1 MEFPHMGDTAYPNL
15 GNVDVYAYRN
25 EFDYTRWE
33 PNTKLY
39 LTNVL
44 WNGDFEDCV
53 KFASNAERDL
63 WFDEH
68 VAETVAKD
76 PASSMILKTNATI
89 VNGTVKVPVPF
100 DRAAQ
105 YNYLVVD
112 VPIITSAGQPLN
124 YETSNGYRRWHFFI
138 NDLAYSA
145 PSTTVLTLTLDV
157 WTQYINTVG
166 FNYFLLERG
175 HAPVHES
182 DTDEYLAN
190 PMDNCEYLLAPD
202 VDFGGD
208 TVSRGGEFIPFG
220 NGEKYICFAST
231 CEPSQFASIGSVVND
246 SQYTFSDPTF
256 SDSTANPD
264 ATNRWGRQFE
274 VSGYGFGTGKSYA
287 NVSTPVGNGIAS
299 NGRIPTATTVY
310 AIAATEADEFVSDV
324 LVNSPSFLNTVQAC
338 FMVAK
343 ELITLGTPHTLANHT
358 VYECQGS
365 DSELGSVT
373 LTKDMFGIPERYQR
387 FAKLYTFPYS
397 ELEITDNDGKTATVR
412 VESTG
417 SIKAHG
423 IVSLAYPY
431 LNMRMFLT
439 GIGGSGSHSYQWQD
453 MRGSHDMEMANGDW
467 YRFCYDMGIPMY
479 ALYMDGRTSWELGN
493 YNRQYSN
500 ARNSAIVNYHNS
512 VREANNAMHNAQD
525 TAQTNR
531 DNSVASANTGLS
543 NDTNSANTAQT
554 NANNDANTMNSN
566 HANSRACATDIT
578 ATNNSAA
585 NANTTSH
592 NVQIQSTTSSNNSLN
607 YTHAVAANAFTL
619 ASTKEENQT
628 SVACAG
634 GNALAQGASAV
645 GDIAAAALTGFSA
658 AGPAGALA
666 GAAMGALQSAGTLV
680 GATTTTSNAA
690 MTAQCNSAVASLQT
704 NYNSSTQGAST
715 LTNLNNSSYATT
727 ENTEVNQHNVN
738 AATSN
743 TARSN
748 ACDSANTSNSV
759 GNIKTNAK
767 NVRDTAVTNA
777 TNSRN
782 TSVANAERLKS
793 NTDSVSNWSDL
804 TAIANAQDVLRNTQ
818 NQFKAV
824 SNDAKNMA
832 PVRLCP
838 DGGNSAPD
846 YMRTRG
852 VQVKVRTQSK
862 GSIRAAGDEF
872 TRYGYNLNQIWD
884 VSDLCLMK
892 HFTYWKASDLWV
904 YDKGESSDFAQ
915 QSIGNIFRNGVT
927 VWNNPDEIGRVNP
940 YDN

>member
-1 MEFPHMGDTAYPNL
+1 MCDTAYPNL

-53 KFASNAERDL
+53 KFASDTERDR

-68 VAETVAKD
+68 VTETVAKD

-124 YETSNGYRRWHFFI
+124 YETANGYRRWHFFI

-145 PSTTVLTLTLDV
+145 PSTTVLTLALDV

-175 HAPVHES
+175 HAPVHDS

-231 CEPSQFASIGSVVND
+231 CEPSQFASIGGVVND
-246 SQYTFSDPTF
+246 SQYTFSEPTF
-256 SDSTANPD
+256 SDSTDNPD

-324 LVNSPSFLNTVQAC
+324 LANSPSFLNTVQAC

-439 GIGGSGSHSYQWQD
+439 GIGGRGSHSYQWQD

-578 ATNNSAA
+578 ATNNAAA

-592 NVQIQSTTSSNNSLN
+592 NDQIASTTSSNNSLN

-619 ASTKEENQT
+619 ATTKEENET

-634 GNALAQGASAV
+634 GNAVAQGANAV

-658 AGPAGALA
+658 VGPAGALA
-666 GAAMGALQSAGTLV
+666 GAVMGALQSAGTLV
-680 GATTTTSNAA
+680 GAVTTTSNAT
-690 MTAQCNSAVASLQT
+690 MTAQCNSAVAGLQT
-704 NYNSSTQGAST
+704 HYNSATQQAST

-727 ENTEVNQHNVN
+727 ENTAVNQHNVN
-738 AATSN
+738 AAASN

-748 ACDSANTSNSV
+748 DCDSANTANNVS
-759 GNIKTNAK
+759 NIKTNAK

-852 VQVKVRTQSK
+852 VQVKVRTQPK

-884 VSDLCLMK
+884 VDELCLMK

-927 VWNNPDEIGRVNP
+927 VWSNPNEIGMVNP

>member
-1 MEFPHMGDTAYPNL
+1 MGDTAYPNL

>member
-15 GNVDVYAYRN
+15 ANVDVYAYRN

-53 KFASNAERDL
+53 KFASDAERDR

-68 VAETVAKD
+68 VTETVAKD

-124 YETSNGYRRWHFFI
+124 YETPNGYRRWHFFI

-145 PSTTVLTLTLDV
+145 PSTTVLTLALDV

-220 NGEKYICFAST
+220 NGEKYICLAST
-231 CEPSQFASIGSVVND
+231 CQPSQFASIGSVTSD
-246 SQYTFSDPTF
+246 AQYMFSDPTF
-256 SDSTANPD
+256 YDSTANPD

-324 LVNSPSFLNTVQAC
+324 LANAPSFLNTVQAC

-453 MRGSHDMEMANGDW
+453 MRGSHGMEMANGDW

-531 DNSVASANTGLS
+531 DNSVASANTELS
-543 NDTNSANTAQT
+543 NNTNSANTAQT

-578 ATNNSAA
+578 ATNNAAA

-592 NVQIQSTTSSNNSLN
+592 NDQITSTTSSNNSLN
-607 YTHAVAANAFTL
+607 YSHAVAANAFTL
-619 ASTKEENQT
+619 ASTKEENET

-634 GNALAQGASAV
+634 GNAIAQGASAV

-658 AGPAGALA
+658 GGPAGALA

-680 GATTTTSNAA
+680 GAATTTSNAA
-690 MTAQCNSAVASLQT
+690 MTAQCNGVVASLQT
-704 NYNSSTQGAST
+704 HYNSSTQQAST

-727 ENTEVNQHNVN
+727 ENTAVNQHNVN

-748 ACDSANTSNSV
+748 SCDSANTANSV

-804 TAIANAQDVLRNTQ
+804 AAIANAQDVLRNTQ

-884 VSDLCLMK
+884 VDELCLMK

-927 VWNNPDEIGRVNP
+927 VWGNPDEIGRVNP

>member
-53 KFASNAERDL
+53 KFASDAERDR

-68 VAETVAKD
+68 VTETVAKD

-124 YETSNGYRRWHFFI
+124 YETPNGYRRWHFFVT
-138 NDLAYSA
+138 DLAYSA
-145 PSTTVLTLTLDV
+145 PSTTILTLALDV
-157 WTQYINTVG
+157 WTQFINTVG

-175 HAPVHES
+175 HAPVHGS

-231 CEPSQFASIGSVVND
+231 CEPSQFASIGSVTSD
-246 SQYTFSDPTF
+246 AQYTFSDPTF

-264 ATNRWGRQFE
+264 ESNRWGRQFE

-287 NVSTPVGNGIAS
+287 DVSTPVGNGIAA

-324 LVNSPSFLNTVQAC
+324 LANSPSFLNTVQAC

-358 VYECQGS
+358 VHECQGS

-397 ELEITDNDGKTATVR
+397 ELEITDNDGKTASVR

-479 ALYMDGRTSWELGN
+479 SLYMDGRTSWELGN

-500 ARNSAIVNYHNS
+500 ARNSAIVNYRNS

-578 ATNNSAA
+578 ATNNAAA

-592 NVQIQSTTSSNNSLN
+592 NDQITSTTSSNNSLN
-607 YTHAVAANAFTL
+607 YSHAVAANAFTL
-619 ASTKEENQT
+619 ASTKEENET

-634 GNALAQGASAV
+634 GNAIAQGASAV
-645 GDIAAAALTGFSA
+645 GDIAAAALTGAAA

-666 GAAMGALQSAGTLV
+666 GAAMGALQSAGSLV
-680 GATTTTSNAA
+680 GAAVTTSNAA

-704 NYNSSTQGAST
+704 HYNSSTQSAST

-727 ENTEVNQHNVN
+727 ENTQVNQHNVN

-748 ACDSANTSNSV
+748 SCDSANTANSV

-782 TSVANAERLKS
+782 TSVANAERLKA
-793 NTDSVSNWSDL
+793 NTDSVSDWSDR

-818 NQFKAV
+818 NQFKAL
-824 SNDAKNMA
+824 SSDAKNMA

-838 DGGNSAPD
+838 DVGNSAPD

-927 VWNNPDEIGRVNP
+927 VWSNPDEIGRVNP

>member
-1 MEFPHMGDTAYPNL
+1 MGDTAYPNL

-53 KFASNAERDL
+53 KFASDTERDL

-68 VAETVAKD
+68 VTETVAQD
-76 PASSMILKTNATI
+76 PASSMVLKTNATI

-124 YETSNGYRRWHFFI
+124 YETADGCRRWHFFI

-145 PSTTVLTLTLDV
+145 PSTTVLTLALDV
-157 WTQYINTVG
+157 WTQFINTVG

-246 SQYTFSDPTF
+246 SQYAFSDPTF

-310 AIAATEADEFVSDV
+310 AIAATEADEFVNDV
-324 LVNSPSFLNTVQAC
+324 LANSPSFLNTVQAC

-343 ELITLGTPHTLANHT
+343 ELIALGTPHTLSNHT

-365 DSELGSVT
+365 DSELGSIK

-525 TAQTNR
+525 SAQTNR
-531 DNSVASANTGLS
+531 DNSVAAANTELS
-543 NDTNSANTAQT
+543 NNTNSANTAQT

-566 HANSRACATDIT
+566 HANSRACATDVT
-578 ATNNSAA
+578 ATNNAA
-585 NANTTSH
+585 ATANKDSH
-592 NVQIQSTTSSNNSLN
+592 NTQITETTTHNNNLN
-607 YTHAVAANAFTL
+607 YYNTVAADAFSWAT
-619 ASTKEENQT
+619 TKEENQT
-628 SVACAG
+628 SIAVA
-634 GNALAQGASAV
+634 GNTSFTQGVSAV
-645 GDIAAAALTGFSA
+645 GDIAASVLTGMST
-658 AGPAGALA
+658 AGGAGAF
-666 GAAMGALQSAGTLV
+666 MGGVMGTLQSAGTLV
-680 GATTTTSNAA
+680 GAVNTGSSAA
-690 MTAQCNSAVASLQT
+690 MTAQCNEAVSAQQRDYNDKADNNARKTSLDNKTSAVK
-704 NYNSSTQGAST
+704 
-715 LTNLNNSSYATT
+715 
-727 ENTEVNQHNVN
+727 ENTEINAHNVS

-743 TARSN
+743 TARTN
-748 ACDSANTSNSV
+748 ACDSANTANSV

-777 TNSRN
+777 TNSRD
-782 TSVANAERLKS
+782 TSVANAERIKA
-793 NTDSVSNWSDL
+793 NTDSVSNWSDR

-838 DGGNSAPD
+838 DGGNSSPD

-852 VQVKVRTQSK
+852 VQVKVRTQPK

-872 TRYGYNLNQIWD
+872 TRYGYSLNQIWD
-884 VSDLCLMK
+884 VDELCLMK

-927 VWNNPDEIGRVNP
+927 VWSNPDDIGKVNP

>member
-1 MEFPHMGDTAYPNL
+1 MGDTAYPNL
-15 GNVDVYAYRN
+15 ANVDVYAYRN

-53 KFASNAERDL
+53 KFASDTERDR

-68 VAETVAKD
+68 VTETVAKD
-76 PASSMILKTNATI
+76 PASSMVLKTNATI

-100 DRAAQ
+100 DRAAR

-124 YETSNGYRRWHFFI
+124 YETADGYRRWHFFI

-145 PSTTVLTLTLDV
+145 PSTTVLTLALDV
-157 WTQYINTVG
+157 WTQFINTVG
-166 FNYFLLERG
+166 FNYFMLERG

-231 CEPSQFASIGSVVND
+231 CEPSQFASIGSVT
-246 SQYTFSDPTF
+246 SGAQYTFSDPTF

-287 NVSTPVGNGIAS
+287 DVSTPVGNGIAS
-299 NGRIPTATTVY
+299 NGRIPTATSVY
-310 AIAATEADEFVSDV
+310 AIAATEADELVSDV
-324 LVNSPSFLNTVQAC
+324 LAKSPSFLNTVQAC
-338 FMVAK
+338 FMVSK

-439 GIGGSGSHSYQWQD
+439 GIGGIGSHSYQWQD
-453 MRGSHDMEMANGDW
+453 MRGSHDMEIANGDW

-531 DNSVASANTGLS
+531 DNSVASANTELS
-543 NDTNSANTAQT
+543 NNTNSANTAQT

-592 NVQIQSTTSSNNSLN
+592 NVQITSTTSSNNSLN
-607 YTHAVAANAFTL
+607 YSHAVAANAFTL
-619 ASTKEENQT
+619 ATTKEENET

-634 GNALAQGASAV
+634 GNAIAQGAGAA
-645 GDIAAAALTGFSA
+645 GDIAAAAITGFA
-658 AGPAGALA
+658 AGGPAGALA

-680 GATTTTSNAA
+680 GAAATTSNAA
-690 MTAQCNSAVASLQT
+690 MTAQCNSAVAGLQAH
-704 NYNSSTQGAST
+704 YNSATQQAST

-727 ENTEVNQHNVN
+727 ENTQVNQHNVN

-782 TSVANAERLKS
+782 ASVANAERLKS
-793 NTDSVSNWSDL
+793 NTDSVSGWSDL
-804 TAIANAQDVLRNTQ
+804 AAIANAQDVLRNTQ

-838 DGGNSAPD
+838 DGGDSAPD

-852 VQVKVRTQSK
+852 VQVKVRTQPK

-884 VSDLCLMK
+884 VDELCLMK

-927 VWNNPDEIGRVNP
+927 VWSNPNEIGMVNP

>member
-1 MEFPHMGDTAYPNL
+1 MEFPHIGDTAYPNL

-53 KFASNAERDL
+53 KFASDIERDR

-76 PASSMILKTNATI
+76 PASSVILKTNSTI

-124 YETSNGYRRWHFFI
+124 YETADGYRRWHFFVT
-138 NDLAYSA
+138 DLAYSA
-145 PSTTVLTLTLDV
+145 PSTTVLTLALDV
-157 WTQYINTVG
+157 WTQFINTVG

-182 DTDEYLAN
+182 DTDSYLAN

-202 VDFGGD
+202 VDFGGE
-208 TVSRGGEFIPFG
+208 TVSRGGDFIPFG

-231 CEPSQFASIGSVVND
+231 CGPSQFTSIGSVIRD

-256 SDSTANPD
+256 SDSKANPD
-264 ATNRWGRQFE
+264 ASNRWGRQFD

-287 NVSTPVGNGIAS
+287 NVSTPTGNDIAS

-310 AIAATEADEFVSDV
+310 AIAATEADELVRDV
-324 LVNSPSFLNTVQAC
+324 LSNSPSFLNTVQAC
-338 FMVAK
+338 FMVSK
-343 ELITLGTPHTLANHT
+343 ELITLGASHTLAGHA
-358 VYECQGS
+358 VFECQGC

-431 LNMRMFLT
+431 MNMRMFLT

-467 YRFCYDMGIPMY
+467 YRFCYDMDIPMY

-493 YNRQYSN
+493 YNRQYAN

-512 VREANNAMHNAQD
+512 VREANNAMHNSQD
-525 TAQTNR
+525 TALTNR
-531 DNSVASANTGLS
+531 DNSIASANTELS
-543 NDTNSANTAQT
+543 NNTNSANTAQT
-554 NANNDANTMNSN
+554 NANNDANTMSSN

-585 NANTTSH
+585 NANTASH
-592 NVQIQSTTSSNNSLN
+592 NTQIQNTTSSNNSLN

-619 ASTKEENQT
+619 ASTKEENET

-634 GNALAQGASAV
+634 GNAIAQGASAV
-645 GDIAAAALTGFSA
+645 GDIAAAAITGA
-658 AGPAGALA
+658 AVGGPAGALA
-666 GAAMGALQSAGTLV
+666 GAAMGALQSAGSLV
-680 GATTTTSNAA
+680 GASVTTSNAA
-690 MTAQCNSAVASLQT
+690 MTAQCNSAVASLQAS
-704 NYNSSTQGAST
+704 YNSSTQQAST

-727 ENTEVNQHNVN
+727 ENTEVNNHNVS
-738 AATSN
+738 AATAN

-748 ACDSANTSNSV
+748 ACDSANTANSV

-767 NVRDTAVTNA
+767 NTRDTVVTNA
-777 TNSRN
+777 TNSRD

-852 VQVKVRTQSK
+852 VQIKVRTQSK

-884 VSDLCLMK
+884 VDELCLMK

-927 VWNNPDEIGRVNP
+927 VWSNPDEIGKVNP

>member
-1 MEFPHMGDTAYPNL
+1 MGDTAYPNIA
-15 GNVDVYAYRN
+15 NVDVYSYRN

-33 PNTKLY
+33 PNTRLY

-53 KFASNAERDL
+53 KFESDAERDR
-63 WFDEH
+63 WFDGH
-68 VAETVAKD
+68 VTETVAKD

-112 VPIITSAGQPLN
+112 VPIITSAGQMLN
-124 YETSNGYRRWHFFI
+124 YETADGYRRWHFFI
-138 NDLAYSA
+138 DDLAYSA
-145 PSTTVLTLTLDV
+145 PSTTVLTLALDV

-175 HAPVHES
+175 HAPVHDS
-182 DTDEYLAN
+182 DTDEYLAD

-220 NGEKYICFAST
+220 NGEKYICLAST

-246 SQYTFSDPTF
+246 SQYTFSEPTF

-299 NGRIPTATTVY
+299 NGRIPTAATVY

-324 LVNSPSFLNTVQAC
+324 LANAPSFLNTVQAC

-365 DSELGSVT
+365 DSELGSIT
-373 LTKDMFGIPERYQR
+373 LTKDMFGIPERYRR

-453 MRGSHDMEMANGDW
+453 MSGSHDMEMANGDW

-500 ARNSAIVNYHNS
+500 ARESAIVDYHNS

-578 ATNNSAA
+578 ATNNAAA
-585 NANTTSH
+585 NANTASH
-592 NVQIQSTTSSNNSLN
+592 NGQITSTTSSNNSLN

-619 ASTKEENQT
+619 ATAKEENET

-634 GNALAQGASAV
+634 GNAIAQGASAA
-645 GDIAAAALTGFSA
+645 GDIAAAAITGFA
-658 AGPAGALA
+658 AGGPAGAFA
-666 GAAMGALQSAGTLV
+666 GAAMGALQSTGTLV
-680 GATTTTSNAA
+680 GAATTTSNAT
-690 MTAQCNSAVASLQT
+690 MTAQCNSAVASLQAH
-704 NYNSSTQGAST
+704 YNSSTQQAST
-715 LTNLNNSSYATT
+715 LTNLNNSSYATA
-727 ENTEVNQHNVN
+727 ENTAVNQHNVN
-738 AATSN
+738 AAASN

-748 ACDSANTSNSV
+748 ACDSANTGNSV

-777 TNSRN
+777 TNSRD

-832 PVRLCP
+832 PVRLCL

-852 VQVKVRTQSK
+852 VQVKVRTQPK
-862 GSIRAAGDEF
+862 GAIRAAGDEF
-872 TRYGYNLNQIWD
+872 VRYGYNLNQIWD
-884 VSDLCLMK
+884 VDELCLMK

-904 YDKGESSDFAQ
+904 YGKGESSDFAQ
-915 QSIGNIFRNGVT
+915 QSIGDIFRNGVT
-927 VWNNPDEIGRVNP
+927 VWSDPNEIGMVNP

>member
-53 KFASNAERDL
+53 KFASDAERDR

-68 VAETVAKD
+68 VTDTVAQD

-124 YETSNGYRRWHFFI
+124 YETADGYRRWHFFI
-138 NDLAYSA
+138 NDIAYSA
-145 PSTTVLTLTLDV
+145 PSTTVLTLALDV

-175 HAPVHES
+175 HAPVHET

-220 NGEKYICFAST
+220 NGEKYICLAST
-231 CEPSQFASIGSVVND
+231 CEPSQFASIGSVTSD
-246 SQYTFSDPTF
+246 AQYMFSDPAF

-287 NVSTPVGNGIAS
+287 DVSTPVGNGIAS

-324 LVNSPSFLNTVQAC
+324 LANSPSFLNTVQAC
-338 FMVAK
+338 FMVSK

-373 LTKDMFGIPERYQR
+373 LTKDMFGIPERYRR

-439 GIGGSGSHSYQWQD
+439 GIGGSGSHSYQWRD
-453 MRGSHDMEMANGDW
+453 MRGSHDMEIANGDW

-500 ARNSAIVNYHNS
+500 ARDSAIVNYHNS
-512 VREANNAMHNAQD
+512 VREADNAMHGAQD
-525 TAQTNR
+525 AAQTNR

-543 NDTNSANTAQT
+543 NSTNSADTAQT
-554 NANNDANTMNSN
+554 NANNDANTMDSN

-585 NANTTSH
+585 NANTASH
-592 NVQIQSTTSSNNSLN
+592 NDQIVSTTSSNNSLN

-619 ASTKEENQT
+619 ATTKEENET

-634 GNALAQGASAV
+634 GNAIAQGASAV
-645 GDIAAAALTGFSA
+645 GDIAAAALTGA
-658 AGPAGALA
+658 TTAGPAGAIA
-666 GAAMGALQSAGTLV
+666 GAFMGALQSAGTLV
-680 GATTTTSNAA
+680 GAAVTTSNAA
-690 MTAQCNSAVASLQT
+690 MTAQCSSAVAGLQAH
-704 NYNSSTQGAST
+704 YNSATQQAST
-715 LTNLNNSSYATT
+715 LTNLNNSSYATA
-727 ENTEVNQHNVN
+727 ENTAVNQHNVN
-738 AATSN
+738 AAASN

-748 ACDSANTSNSV
+748 ACDGANTANSV

-777 TNSRN
+777 TNSRD

-824 SNDAKNMA
+824 SDDAKNMA

-852 VQVKVRTQSK
+852 VQVKVRTQPN

-872 TRYGYNLNQIWD
+872 TRYGYSLNQIWNVD
-884 VSDLCLMK
+884 ELCLMK

-904 YDKGESSDFAQ
+904 YGKGESSDFAQ

-927 VWNNPDEIGRVNP
+927 VWSNPNEIGMVNP

>member
-1 MEFPHMGDTAYPNL
+1 MEFPHLGDTVYPNL
-15 GNVDVYAYRN
+15 DNVDVYGYRN

-53 KFASNAERDL
+53 KFASDDARDR

-68 VAETVAKD
+68 VTETVAKD
-76 PASSMILKTNATI
+76 PASSMVLKTNATI
-89 VNGTVKVPVPF
+89 VNETVKVPVPF

-112 VPIITSAGQPLN
+112 VPIVTSAGQPLN
-124 YETSNGYRRWHFFI
+124 YETANGYRRWHFFVTDI
-138 NDLAYSA
+138 AYSA
-145 PSTTVLTLTLDV
+145 PSTTVLTLALDV
-157 WTQYINTVG
+157 WTQFINTVG

-175 HAPVHES
+175 HAPVRES
-182 DTDEYLAN
+182 DTDEYLSN

-202 VDFGGD
+202 VDFGGE

-231 CEPSQFASIGSVVND
+231 CKPSQFGSIGSVVD
-246 SQYTFSDPTF
+246 DAQYAFSDPTF
-256 SDSTANPD
+256 YDSTANPD
-264 ATNRWGRQFE
+264 LSNRWGRQFE

-287 NVSTPVGNGIAS
+287 NVSTPAGNAIS
-299 NGRIPTATTVY
+299 NNSRIPNATTVY
-310 AIAATEADEFVSDV
+310 AIKATEADEFVSGV
-324 LVNSPSFLNTVQAC
+324 LASSPSFMNTVQAC

-358 VYECQGS
+358 VYECLGS

-373 LTKDMFGIPERYQR
+373 LTKDMFGIPERYSR

-397 ELEITDNDGKTATVR
+397 ELEITDNSGKSATVR

-417 SIKAHG
+417 SMKAHG

-439 GIGGSGSHSYQWQD
+439 GIGGSGSQSYQWRD
-453 MRGSHDMEMANGDW
+453 MRGSHDMEMSNGDW
-467 YRFCYDMGIPMY
+467 YRFCYDMDIPMY
-479 ALYMDGRTSWELGN
+479 SLYMDGRTSWELGN

-512 VREANNAMHNAQD
+512 VREANNAMHDSQD
-525 TAQTNR
+525 TASTNHS
-531 DNSVASANTGLS
+531 NSVASADTEQS
-543 NDTNSANTAQT
+543 NATNSANTSQT
-554 NANNDANTMNSN
+554 NANNDAATMNSN

-578 ATNNSAA
+578 ATNNAAA
-585 NANTTSH
+585 NSNTASH
-592 NVQIQSTTSSNNSLN
+592 NSQIQSTTSSNNSLN

-619 ASTKEENQT
+619 SSTKEENET

-634 GNALAQGASAV
+634 GNAVAQGAGAV
-645 GDIAAAALTGFSA
+645 GDIAAAAITGASV
-658 AGPAGALA
+658 GGVAGALA
-666 GAAMGALQSAGTLV
+666 GAAMGALQSAGSLV
-680 GATTTTSNAA
+680 GAAVTTSNAT

-704 NYNSSTQGAST
+704 HYNSITQQAST
-715 LTNLNNSSYATT
+715 LTNLNNSSYATS
-727 ENTEVNQHNVN
+727 ENSQVNQHNVD
-738 AATSN
+738 AASSN

-748 ACDSANTSNSV
+748 SCDAANTANTV
-759 GNIKTNAK
+759 NNI
-767 NVRDTAVTNA
+767 RTNA
-777 TNSRN
+777 TNVRNTLVANAGNSRN
-782 TSVANAERLKS
+782 TSVANADRLKS
-793 NTDSVSNWSDL
+793 NADSVSDWSDRA
-804 TAIANAQDVLRNTQ
+804 AIANAQDILRNTQ

-832 PVRLCP
+832 PVKLCP
-838 DGGNSAPD
+838 SGGDSAPD

-862 GSIRAAGDEF
+862 GAIRAAGDEF
-872 TRYGYNLNQIWD
+872 VRYGYNLNQIWD
-884 VSDLCLMK
+884 VESLCVMK
-892 HFTYWKASDLWV
+892 YFTYWKASDLWV

-915 QSIGNIFRNGVT
+915 QSIGNIFKNGVT
-927 VWNNPDEIGRVNP
+927 VWSDPDKIGKVNP

>member
-53 KFASNAERDL
+53 KFASDAERDR

-68 VAETVAKD
+68 VTETVAKD

-124 YETSNGYRRWHFFI
+124 YETADGYRRWHFFI

-145 PSTTVLTLTLDV
+145 PSTTVLTLALDV

-182 DTDEYLAN
+182 DTGEYLAN

-202 VDFGGD
+202 VNFGGD

-220 NGEKYICFAST
+220 NGGKYICLAST

-246 SQYTFSDPTF
+246 SQYTFSEPTF

-287 NVSTPVGNGIAS
+287 DVSTPVGNGIAS

-324 LVNSPSFLNTVQAC
+324 LANSPSFLNTVQAC

-525 TAQTNR
+525 TAKTNR
-531 DNSVASANTGLS
+531 DNSVAAANTEFS
-543 NDTNSANTAQT
+543 NNANSANTAQT

-578 ATNNSAA
+578 ATNNAAA
-585 NANTTSH
+585 NANTASH
-592 NVQIQSTTSSNNSLN
+592 NDQITSTTSSNNSLN

-619 ASTKEENQT
+619 ATTKEENET

-634 GNALAQGASAV
+634 GNAIAQGAGAA
-645 GDIAAAALTGFSA
+645 GDIAAAAITGFA
-658 AGPAGALA
+658 AGGPAGALA

-680 GATTTTSNAA
+680 GAATTTSNAT
-690 MTAQCNSAVASLQT
+690 MTAQCSSAVASLQT
-704 NYNSSTQGAST
+704 HYNSTTQQAST
-715 LTNLNNSSYATT
+715 LTNLNNSSYATA
-727 ENTEVNQHNVN
+727 ENTAVNQHNVN
-738 AATSN
+738 AAASN

-748 ACDSANTSNSV
+748 ACDSANTGNSV

-777 TNSRN
+777 INSRD
-782 TSVANAERLKS
+782 TSVANAERLKA

-852 VQVKVRTQSK
+852 VQVKVRTQPK

-884 VSDLCLMK
+884 VDELCLMK

-927 VWNNPDEIGRVNP
+927 VWSNPNEIGMVNP

>member
-53 KFASNAERDL
+53 KFASDTERDR

-68 VAETVAKD
+68 VTDTVAKD

-124 YETSNGYRRWHFFI
+124 YETADGYRRWHFFI

-145 PSTTVLTLTLDV
+145 PSTTVLTLALDV

-287 NVSTPVGNGIAS
+287 DVSTPVGNGIAS

-310 AIAATEADEFVSDV
+310 AIAATEADEFVNDV
-324 LVNSPSFLNTVQAC
+324 LANSPSFLNTVQAC

-343 ELITLGTPHTLANHT
+343 ELITLGTTHTLSNHT

-373 LTKDMFGIPERYQR
+373 LTKDMFGIPECYQR

-453 MRGSHDMEMANGDW
+453 MRGSHDMEIANGDW

-531 DNSVASANTGLS
+531 DNSVASANTELS
-543 NDTNSANTAQT
+543 NNTNSANTAQT

-578 ATNNSAA
+578 ATNNAAA

-592 NVQIQSTTSSNNSLN
+592 NNQINSTTSSNNSLN
-607 YTHAVAANAFTL
+607 YSHAVAANAFTL
-619 ASTKEENQT
+619 ATTKEDNET

-634 GNALAQGASAV
+634 GNAIAQGANAV

-680 GATTTTSNAA
+680 GAATTTSNAA

-704 NYNSSTQGAST
+704 HYNSSTQQAST

-727 ENTEVNQHNVN
+727 ENTAVNRHNVN

-748 ACDSANTSNSV
+748 ACDSANTANSA

-793 NTDSVSNWSDL
+793 NTDSVSDWSDR

-852 VQVKVRTQSK
+852 IQVKVRTQSK

-927 VWNNPDEIGRVNP
+927 VWGNPDEIGRVNP

>member
-1 MEFPHMGDTAYPNL
+1 MEFPHMDDTSYPNL
-15 GNVDVYAYRN
+15 DNVDVYAYRN

-33 PNTKLY
+33 PNTKLC

-53 KFASNAERDL
+53 KFESDIERDR

-68 VAETVAKD
+68 VAETVAND
-76 PASSMILKTNATI
+76 PASSVVLKTNVTI
-89 VNGTVKVPVPF
+89 VNGTVKVPLPF

-124 YETSNGYRRWHFFI
+124 YETEDGYRRWHFFI

-145 PSTTVLTLTLDV
+145 PSTTVLTLALDV
-157 WTQYINTVG
+157 WTQFINTVG

-182 DTDEYLAN
+182 DTDSYLAN
-190 PMDNCEYLLAPD
+190 PIDNCEYLLAPD

-231 CEPSQFASIGSVVND
+231 CEPSQFASIGNVMRGA
-246 SQYTFSDPTF
+246 QYAFSDPTF
-256 SDSTANPD
+256 FDSTANPD
-264 ATNRWGRQFE
+264 STNRWGRQFE

-287 NVSTPVGNGIAS
+287 NVSTPVGNGISS

-310 AIAATEADEFVSDV
+310 AIAATEADEFVNDV
-324 LVNSPSFLNTVQAC
+324 LANSPSFLNTVQAC

-343 ELITLGTPHTLANHT
+343 ELITLGNSHTLAGHA

-373 LTKDMFGIPERYQR
+373 LTKEMFGIPERYQR

-397 ELEITDNDGKTATVR
+397 ELEITDNNGKTATVR

-453 MRGSHDMEMANGDW
+453 MRGSHDMEMVNGDW
-467 YRFCYDMGIPMY
+467 YRFCYDMDIPMY
-479 ALYMDGRTSWELGN
+479 ALYMDGQTSWELGN
-493 YNRQYSN
+493 YNRQYAN

-531 DNSVASANTGLS
+531 NNSVSSANTELS
-543 NDTNSANTAQT
+543 NNTNSANTMQT

-585 NANTTSH
+585 NANTSSH
-592 NVQIQSTTSSNNSLN
+592 NSQIWATNTHNNDMSYSQMLAGN
-607 YTHAVAANAFTL
+607 SFTL
-619 ASTKEENQT
+619 NTSKEENQT
-628 SVACAG
+628 SVAVAG
-634 GNALAQGASAV
+634 NNSIAQTASAA
-645 GDIAAAALTGFSA
+645 GDIAAAAITGA
-658 AGPAGALA
+658 AVAGPAGALA

-680 GATTTTSNAA
+680 GASTTLSNAS
-690 MTAQCNSAVASLQT
+690 MTAQCNSAVASLQV
-704 NYNSSTQGAST
+704 NYNDTVYRSTNVCNTQ
-715 LTNLNNSSYATT
+715 NATT
-727 ENTEVNQHNVN
+727 SSKENTEVNQHNVN
-738 AATSN
+738 AAASN

-748 ACDSANTSNSV
+748 SCDAANTANSV
-759 GNIKTNAK
+759 SNIKTNAA
-767 NVRDTAVTNA
+767 NTRNTAVTNA
-777 TNSRN
+777 TNSRD

-793 NTDSVSNWSDL
+793 NTDSVSDWSDR

-824 SNDAKNMA
+824 SNDAKNMY
-832 PVRLCP
+832 PVRLCQ
-838 DGGNSAPD
+838 DGGDSAPD

-872 TRYGYNLNQIWD
+872 VRHGYNLNQIWD
-884 VSDLCLMK
+884 VDELCLMK

-927 VWNNPDEIGRVNP
+927 VWSNPNEIGKVNP

>member
-1 MEFPHMGDTAYPNL
+1 MEFPHIGDTAYPNL
-15 GNVDVYAYRN
+15 GNVDVYGYRN

-53 KFASNAERDL
+53 KFASDIERDR

-68 VAETVAKD
+68 VTETIAKD
-76 PASSMILKTNATI
+76 PASSMILKTNSTI

-100 DRAAQ
+100 DCASQ

-124 YETSNGYRRWHFFI
+124 YETANGYRRWHFFVT
-138 NDLAYSA
+138 DLAYSA
-145 PSTTVLTLTLDV
+145 PSTTVLTLALDV

-182 DTDEYLAN
+182 DTDSYLAN

-231 CEPSQFASIGSVVND
+231 CEPSQFASIGNVTTD
-246 SQYTFSDPTF
+246 TQYTFSNPTF
-256 SDSTANPD
+256 YDSTANPD
-264 ATNRWGRQFE
+264 ASNRWGRQFE

-287 NVSTPVGNGIAS
+287 NVSTPAGNGLAS

-324 LVNSPSFLNTVQAC
+324 LSNSPSFLNTVQAC

-343 ELITLGTPHTLANHT
+343 ELITLGTPHRLANHT

-373 LTKDMFGIPERYQR
+373 LTKQMFGIPERYQR

-397 ELEITDNDGKTATVR
+397 ELEITDNNGKTATVR

-439 GIGGSGSHSYQWQD
+439 GIGGSGSHSYRWQD
-453 MRGSHDMEMANGDW
+453 MRGSHDMEMTNGDW

-493 YNRQYSN
+493 YNRQYAN

-525 TAQTNR
+525 TAQTNL
-531 DNSVASANTGLS
+531 DNSTASANTELS
-543 NDTNSANTAQT
+543 NNTNNANTAQT
-554 NANNDANTMNSN
+554 NANNDANTMSSN

-585 NANTTSH
+585 NANTASH
-592 NVQIQSTTSSNNSLN
+592 NAQIQNTTTSNNSLN

-619 ASTKEENQT
+619 SSTKEENET

-634 GNALAQGASAV
+634 GNAIAQGAGAA
-645 GDIAAAALTGFSA
+645 GDIAAAALTGLAA

-666 GAAMGALQSAGTLV
+666 GAAMGALQSAGSLV
-680 GATTTTSNAA
+680 GAAVTTSNAS
-690 MTAQCNSAVASLQT
+690 MTAQCNSAVASLQAH
-704 NYNSSTQGAST
+704 YNSSTQQAST

-738 AATSN
+738 AATNN

-748 ACDSANTSNSV
+748 SCDSANTANSV
-759 GNIKTNAK
+759 GNIKTNAT
-767 NVRDTAVTNA
+767 NTRNTVVTNA
-777 TNSRN
+777 TNSRD

-793 NTDSVSNWSDL
+793 NTDSVSNWSDR

-838 DGGNSAPD
+838 DGGDSSPD

-852 VQVKVRTQSK
+852 VQIKVRTQPK

-884 VSDLCLMK
+884 VDELCLMK

-927 VWNNPDEIGRVNP
+927 VWSNPDEIGKVNP

>member
-1 MEFPHMGDTAYPNL
+1 MCDTAYPNL

-53 KFASNAERDL
+53 KFASDTERDR

-68 VAETVAKD
+68 VTETVAKD

-124 YETSNGYRRWHFFI
+124 YETADGYRRWHFFI

-145 PSTTVLTLTLDV
+145 PSTTVLTLALDV

-231 CEPSQFASIGSVVND
+231 CEPSQFASIGSVTSD
-246 SQYTFSDPTF
+246 AQYMFSDPTF

-287 NVSTPVGNGIAS
+287 DVSTPVGNGISS

-310 AIAATEADEFVSDV
+310 AIAATEADELVSDV
-324 LVNSPSFLNTVQAC
+324 LANSPSFLNTVQAC

-343 ELITLGTPHTLANHT
+343 ELIALGTPHTLANHT

-554 NANNDANTMNSN
+554 NANNDADTMNSN

-578 ATNNSAA
+578 ATNNAAA
-585 NANTTSH
+585 NANMTSH
-592 NVQIQSTTSSNNSLN
+592 NDQIASTTSSNNSLN

-619 ASTKEENQT
+619 ATTKEENET

-634 GNALAQGASAV
+634 GNAIAQGAGAA
-645 GDIAAAALTGFSA
+645 GDIAAAAITGFA
-658 AGPAGALA
+658 AGGPAGALA
-666 GAAMGALQSAGTLV
+666 GAAMGALQSAGALV
-680 GATTTTSNAA
+680 GAAATTSNAT

-704 NYNSSTQGAST
+704 HYNSSTQQAST

-727 ENTEVNQHNVN
+727 ENTAVNQHNVN
-738 AATSN
+738 AAASN

-748 ACDSANTSNSV
+748 ACDGANTANSV

-777 TNSRN
+777 ANSHD

-793 NTDSVSNWSDL
+793 NTDSVSDWSDR

-852 VQVKVRTQSK
+852 VQVKVRTQPK
-862 GSIRAAGDEF
+862 GAIRAAGDEF

-884 VSDLCLMK
+884 VDELCLMK

-927 VWNNPDEIGRVNP
+927 VWCNPDEIGMVNP